1 MTNGLTRR
9 ELIRTGAAA
18 AAVTLAT
25 PNLTRA
31 QAMKVRL
38 GHAANEIHPGHIAA
52 LEFKTSLETLVPGA
66 FDLQIFPNRQ
76 LGDDRQNVESCVA
89 GTLEFCGGSGSTISI
104 VTGQVS
110 LDAYQLPFLIKD
122 YDHFAKLALSAE
134 GDAINESLMDG
145 GILGLQTTDIG
156 QRHFASVSKPMRSTA
171 DFAGL
176 KTRIVPL
183 ELHKIIWET
192 VGVSPVGLPYGEVY
206 GALETGTID
215 ACEINVSS
223 MLGENL
229 WEVAKHFTL
238 TGHYPWHNVTCV
250 NGAFFEGLSPELQE
264 AIRTAGRDSVQPTL
278 DYTARQDLD
287 GREELKAKG
296 VEILELEGLE
306 DMKAQVSPIVE
317 QWSAKS
323 PLIADFVTAAQ
334 NSA

>member
-1 MTNGLTRR
+1 MITRR
-9 ELIRTGAAA
+9 TLMKTGAAVA
-18 AAVTLAT
+18 ATLAA
-25 PNLTRA
+25 PNLARA
-31 QAMKVRL
+31 QPMTVRL
-38 GHAANEIHPGHIAA
+38 GHAANEIHPGHIAS
-52 LEFKTSLETLVPGA
+52 LEFKKSLDTLVPGA

-104 VTGQVS
+104 VTGQVA
-110 LDAYQLPFLIKD
+110 LDAYQLPFLIRD
-122 YDHFAKLALSAE
+122 YDHFARMALSPE
-134 GDAINESLMDG
+134 GDAINESLMVG

-156 QRHFASVSKPMRSTA
+156 QRHFATVSKPVRTLA

-183 ELHKIIWET
+183 ELHKVIWET
-192 VGVSPVGLPYGEVY
+192 VGVNPVGLPYGEVY

-250 NGAFFEGLSPELQE
+250 NAAFFESLSPELQE
-264 AIRTAGRDSVQPTL
+264 AVRTAGRDSVIPTL
-278 DYTARQDLD
+278 EYTAKQDLD
-287 GREELKAKG
+287 GRAEREAKG
-296 VEILELEGLE
+296 VEILHLEWL
-306 DMKAQVSPIVE
+306 DQMKAKVAPIVE
-317 QWSAKS
+317 QWSGKS
-323 PLIADFVTAAQ
+323 PLIADFVSVAQ
-334 NSA
+334 QPS

>member
-1 MTNGLTRR
+1 MITRR
-9 ELIRTGAAA
+9 TLMKTGAAVA
-18 AAVTLAT
+18 ATLAA
-25 PNLTRA
+25 PNLARA
-31 QAMKVRL
+31 QPMTVRL
-38 GHAANEIHPGHIAA
+38 GHAANEIHPGHIAS
-52 LEFKTSLETLVPGA
+52 LEFKKSLETLVPGA

-104 VTGQVS
+104 VTGQVA
-110 LDAYQLPFLIKD
+110 LDAYQLPFLIRD
-122 YDHFAKLALSAE
+122 YDHFARMSLSPE
-134 GDAINESLMDG
+134 GEAINESLMVG

-156 QRHFASVSKPMRSTA
+156 QRHFATVSKPVRTLA

-183 ELHKIIWET
+183 ELHKVIWET
-192 VGVSPVGLPYGEVY
+192 VGVNPVGLPYGEVY

-250 NGAFFEGLSPELQE
+250 NAAFFESLSPELQE
-264 AIRTAGRDSVQPTL
+264 AVRTAGRESVIPTL
-278 DYTARQDLD
+278 EYTAKQDLD
-287 GREELKAKG
+287 GRAELEAKG
-296 VEILELEGLE
+296 VEILKLDGL
-306 DMKAQVSPIVE
+306 DQMKAKVAPIVD
-317 QWSAKS
+317 QWSGKS
-323 PLIADFVTAAQ
+323 PLIADFVSVAQ
-334 NSA
+334 QPA

>member
-1 MTNGLTRR
+1 MITRR
-9 ELIRTGAAA
+9 RLMKTGAAVA
-18 AAVTLAT
+18 ATLAA
-25 PNLTRA
+25 PSLARA
-31 QAMKVRL
+31 QPMKVRM

-52 LEFKTSLETLVPGA
+52 LEFKKSLEALVPGA

-76 LGDDRQNVESCVA
+76 LGDDRQGVESCVA

-104 VTGQVS
+104 VTGQVA
-110 LDAYQLPFLIKD
+110 LDAYQLPFLIRD
-122 YDHFAKLALSAE
+122 YDHFARMSLSPE
-134 GDAINESLMDG
+134 GEAINESLMVG

-156 QRHFASVSKPMRSTA
+156 QRHFATVSKPVRTLA

-183 ELHKIIWET
+183 ELHKVIWET
-192 VGVSPVGLPYGEVY
+192 VGVNPVGLPYGEVY

-250 NGAFFEGLSPELQE
+250 NAAFFESLSPELQE
-264 AIRTAGRDSVQPTL
+264 AVRTAGRESVIPTL
-278 DYTARQDLD
+278 EYTAKQDMD
-287 GREELKAKG
+287 GRAELEAKG
-296 VEILELEGLE
+296 VEILKLEGL
-306 DMKAQVSPIVE
+306 DQMKAKVAPIVE

-323 PLIADFVTAAQ
+323 PLIADFVSVAQ
-334 NSA
+334 QPA